1 MSSVHREQR
10 RHLLAA
16 HRIIHTSLQDQAPA
30 YSSTPQ
36 TAETETETETTPE
49 VGMETQYAELKYIH
63 IENAP

>member
-1 MSSVHREQR
+1 MHREQR

-36 TAETETETETTPE
+36 TAETETETETETTPE
-49 VGMETQYAELKYIH
+49 VGMETQYAGLKYIH